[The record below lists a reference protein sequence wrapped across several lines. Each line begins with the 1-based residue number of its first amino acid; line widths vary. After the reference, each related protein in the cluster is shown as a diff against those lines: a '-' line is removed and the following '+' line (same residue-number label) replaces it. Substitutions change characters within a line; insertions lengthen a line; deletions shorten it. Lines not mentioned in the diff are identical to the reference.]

1 MNKIKLLFSVYFLLF
16 TPFFA
21 ACSNDLEYSLFEIEK
36 DNQTKTD
43 KTWDKQ
49 LDNVVR
55 KQTRNASQ
63 KLSLIGYD
71 YHKEVASLA
80 DLDDGLDEIF
90 ADTTYIAYQNY
101 VDYDFE
107 IYRIGDAKKSEY
119 DSIRTRIDFDLFR
132 DYMYTELRPAIEEG
146 IKLHLI
152 KLKWLYKGNVIYSIA
167 IATDEKGVFFDTI
180 GHFIVLKSERII
192 YTEENNP
199 NTLSRIKTRSE
210 EGFGTT
216 TSTDSIKSFILEE
229 SYPSSLGYVAF
240 SYCVRCESVF
250 SKKGGNLVSRS
261 SSAIPNVGFGY
272 SGGVELVF
280 TEESRIGVSDFNE
293 FRWKWAYG
301 LAFPSVALSVKGTS
315 IEISGDPIAS
325 GGGSGTHRL

>member
-1 MNKIKLLFSVYFLLF
+1 MNNIKFLLSVSILLIA
-16 TPFFA
+16 PFFV
-21 ACSNDLEYSLFEIEK
+21 ACSNDLDCSFIEIEEE
-36 DNQTKTD
+36 NLSKTD
-43 KTWDKQ
+43 NVWKKQ
-49 LDNVVR
+49 LDNVLR

-90 ADTTYIAYQNY
+90 ADTAYIAYQNY

-107 IYRIGDAKKSEY
+107 IYKIGDAKTSEY

-132 DYMYTELRPAIEEG
+132 TSIYIPLRPAVEAG
-146 IKLHLI
+146 HKLHLI

-167 IATDEKGVFFDTI
+167 IATDEQGVFFDTI
-180 GHFIVLKSERII
+180 GHYIVTRSERITN
-192 YTEENNP
+192 TEEDGS
-199 NTLSRIKTRSE
+199 NTLPRTKTRSE
-210 EGFGTT
+210 MGNGTIL
-216 TSTDSIKSFILEE
+216 TDSIKNFKLEQSFE
-229 SYPSSLGYVAF
+229 SYLGYTAF

-250 SKKGGNLVSRS
+250 SKKGGTLVSRS
-261 SSAIPNVGFGY
+261 SSAIPNVGLGY

-293 FRWKWAYG
+293 FHWKWAYG
-301 LAFPSVALSVKGTS
+301 FAISNVALSVKGVS

-325 GGGSGTHRL
+325 GEGSETHRL

>member
-1 MNKIKLLFSVYFLLF
+1 MNNIKFLLSVSILLIA
-16 TPFFA
+16 PFFV
-21 ACSNDLEYSLFEIEK
+21 ACSNDLDCSFIEIEEE
-36 DNQTKTD
+36 NLSKTD
-43 KTWDKQ
+43 NVWKKQ
-49 LDNVVR
+49 LDNVLR

-63 KLSLIGYD
+63 KLSLIEYNYD
-71 YHKEVASLA
+71 KEILSLT

-90 ADTTYIAYQNY
+90 ADTAYIAYQNY

-132 DYMYTELRPAIEEG
+132 DYVYTELRPAIEEG

-152 KLKWLYKGNVIYSIA
+152 KLKWLYNGNVVNSIA
-167 IATDEKGVFFDTI
+167 IATDEKGIFFDTI
-180 GHFIVLKSERII
+180 GHFIVVKSERMI

-210 EGFGTT
+210 EGGGTT

-229 SYPSSLGYVAF
+229 SYTSSFDKVAF

-250 SKKGGNLVSRS
+250 SKKGGTLVSRS

-293 FRWKWAYG
+293 FHWKWAYG
-301 LAFPSVALSVKGTS
+301 LAFPSVALSVKGAS

-325 GGGSGTHRL
+325 GGGSETHRL